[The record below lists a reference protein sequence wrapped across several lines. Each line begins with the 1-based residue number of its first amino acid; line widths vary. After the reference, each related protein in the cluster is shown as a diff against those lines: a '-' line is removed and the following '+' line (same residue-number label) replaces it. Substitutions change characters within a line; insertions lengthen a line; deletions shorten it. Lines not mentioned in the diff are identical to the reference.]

1 MARSHGRA
9 PAGPADRK
17 RYFVLSPRNDLTVGS
32 NDADTASNAQLV
44 RRLLGL
50 AWRYRR
56 SVIALVSLQMLM
68 LVMMM
73 MGLGLTGLGVD
84 VIGYTQFGGETQG
97 TTEVAPAD
105 AGKGATAA
113 DAPDALDAPATP
125 DEPAAPA
132 APAAPDATAVPDAA
146 PAEQANASGDVE
158 AAPERAVKPPSY
170 PFGLEPPET
179 WPSMS
184 RVAVIAA
191 GILLV
196 GLIRFVLDRN
206 ARIAQ
211 AKLVEHIVVHLRTEV
226 YDKLQRLSFRFFDA
240 NASGSLINRVAGD
253 VQRTRMFVD
262 AVLVPVL
269 VMVVSLVV
277 FTSYMLSINVWL
289 TIACL
294 VTTPFLW
301 LLTGYFSKLVKPAY
315 RENRRLMDKAIEVL
329 SETVSGVR
337 VIKGF
342 SRQQREIDKFTT
354 ANANVKNQ
362 QQWIFNKV
370 SLFTPLIGVGTYLNI
385 FIMLVFGGW
394 LYLHDPKL
402 SLGDLLVFS
411 GLLQQFSAQIGNIA
425 QLANNIQ
432 ASLIGAA
439 RVFEVLDT
447 PVEIASPENPEPLG
461 RARGEVRF
469 DHVSFSYT
477 EHEQALQDIDFHV
490 KPGQCVAILG
500 PTGAG
505 KSTLLSLIPRFYD
518 PDEGRVMVD
527 GRAVRDCDL
536 DELRKNIGMV
546 FQESFLFSNT
556 VAANIAF
563 GHPDASEEQIRKA
576 AAIAQAHEFI
586 MRDLSKG
593 YDTLLTESGA
603 NLSGGQRQRLALA
616 RAILLEPPILL
627 MDDPTAAIDPET
639 EHEILEA
646 MDHAM
651 KGRTTFVVAHRLS
664 TLRRAD
670 LVIVLDRGRIVEQ
683 GTHAELMGQGGH
695 YRHAADLQLA
705 DDEDKRL
712 LNTVG

>member
-1 MARSHGRA
+1 M
-9 PAGPADRK
+9 P
-17 RYFVLSPRNDLTVGS
+17 PRPSLTIGS
-32 NDADTASNAQLV
+32 TGDEAASNVQLV

-50 AWRYRR
+50 AWQYRR
-56 SVIALVSLQMLM
+56 SVITLVSLQMLM
-68 LVMMM
+68 LVMTMA
-73 MGLGLTGLGVD
+73 GLGFTGLAID
-84 VIGYTQFGGETQG
+84 VIGYSKFGGESDSQTTIDTETG
-97 TTEVAPAD
+97 TAAARADTGNAPDAGSGGETASSRSTTATSPAAADADAAPREPAD
-105 AGKGATAA
+105 A
-113 DAPDALDAPATP
+113 
-125 DEPAAPA
+125 
-132 APAAPDATAVPDAA
+132 
-146 PAEQANASGDVE
+146 E
-158 AAPERAVKPPSY
+158 AGGTRGVKPPSY
-170 PFGLEPPET
+170 PLGLDPPET
-179 WPSMS
+179 WPPMS
-184 RVAVIAA
+184 RLSVIASA
-191 GILLV
+191 ILLV
-196 GLIRFVLDRN
+196 GLLRFVLDRN

-211 AKLVEHIVVHLRTEV
+211 AKLVENLVVNLRAQV

-262 AVLVPVL
+262 SVLVPVL
-269 VMVVSLVV
+269 VMVVSLIV
-277 FTSYMLSINVWL
+277 FTSYMLSINVML
-289 TIACL
+289 TVACL
-294 VTTPFLW
+294 ITTPFLW

-315 RENRRLMDKAIEVL
+315 RENRKLMDKAVEVL
-329 SETVSGVR
+329 AETVSGVR

-342 SRQQREIDKFTT
+342 SRQKREIDKFTT

-394 LYLHDPKL
+394 LYLRDPEL

-411 GLLQQFSAQIGNIA
+411 GLLQQFSSQIGNIA

-447 PVEIASPENPEPLG
+447 PVEITSPENPAELG
-461 RARGEVRF
+461 QARGEVRF

-477 EHEQALQDIDFHV
+477 GHEKALQDIDFQV
-490 KPGQCVAILG
+490 NPGQCVAILG

-505 KSTLLSLIPRFYD
+505 KSTLMSLIPRFYD
-518 PDEGRVMVD
+518 PDEGRILLD
-527 GRAVRDCDL
+527 GRDVREYDL
-536 DELRKNIGMV
+536 DELRRNIGMV

-563 GHPDASEEQIRKA
+563 GHPDASEEQITNA
-576 AAIAQAHEFI
+576 ARIAQAHDFI

-670 LVIVLDRGRIVEQ
+670 LVIVLDRGRIVES
-683 GTHAELMGQGGH
+683 GTHEELMIHGGH
-695 YRHAADLQLA
+695 YRHAADIQLA

-712 LNTVG
+712 LNVAG